1 MSNAM
6 LYQSMLKCDGTQ
18 KNCQGC
24 AFKGIPDCRN
34 AMAHHAGA
42 LIQLQ
47 EVVIDNAGQQSAA
60 QMNTIRKLEAEKK
73 QVVEAWGELNGAMVN
88 LLEGL
93 KEERHCASCKN
104 RTDENHKEICKQCRE
119 AASMYTLDLDYG
131 KKPDPCEECLADSD
145 ECEGCAHNPE
155 NE

>member
-1 MSNAM
+1 MSNAL

-18 KNCQGC
+18 KNCHGC

-47 EVVIDNAGQQSAA
+47 EVVIDNAGQQSGA
-60 QMNTIRKLEAEKK
+60 QMNTIRKLEAENKACFK
-73 QVVEAWGELNGAMVN
+73 EYEKLNEAMVN
-88 LLEGL
+88 LLTGL

-104 RTDENHKEICKQCRE
+104 REEENHEEICKQCKE

-131 KKPDPCEECLADSD
+131 KAPDPCEECLADSD
-145 ECEGCAHNPE
+145 ECEGCAYNPE
-155 NE
+155 NK

>member
-24 AFKGIPDCRN
+24 VFKGIPDCRN

-47 EVVIDNAGQQSAA
+47 DVVIENAGQQSGA
-60 QMNTIRKLEAEKK
+60 QMATIRKLNEENLACMKENN
-73 QVVEAWGELNGAMVN
+73 QLNDVVVN
-88 LLEGL
+88 LLTGL

-104 RTDENHKEICKQCRE
+104 RTDENHEETCKQCRE
-119 AASMYTLDLDYG
+119 AASMYTLDLNYG
-131 KKPDPCEECLADSD
+131 KAPDPCENCIADGD
-145 ECEGCAHNPE
+145 ECEGCGYNPE
-155 NE
+155 NK